1 MQISSIFKNKT
12 SIASTARPSVET
24 RFKRMVGLM
33 LISPWLL
40 GLLLF
45 KLAPIIAS
53 FVFSFTDFHL
63 LNPDQIQFTGLQNYR
78 IILRDDQAATA
89 LWQTLKLALVIIPV
103 QTFASI
109 FAAALLSS
117 QKLMAKNTMRL
128 LFFLPSIIPAFS
140 AALMWQGFVNPS
152 TGWLNRLILS
162 PLGLEALNHF
172 SSRGGGGG
180 ASQTLFIISS
190 LWTIGPG
197 ILIMMGSMQGI
208 SNEIYEAAH
217 IDGADRFTRFFKIT
231 IPLITPAIFFSLVL
245 NLTAVFG
252 GAILL
257 DRGSRWRNDFS
268 SYDGYVNFVLFD
280 MFKLGYAS
288 SLAWIFFVV
297 VLIIVLILFG
307 TSKRWVYFPD
317 REN

>member
-1 MQISSIFKNKT
+1 MQIPVVIKNKIFAV
-12 SIASTARPSVET
+12 SRVSMET
-24 RFKRMVGLM
+24 RFKRQVGLI
-33 LISPWLL
+33 LISPWLI

-45 KLAPIIAS
+45 KLVPILAS

-63 LNPDQIQFTGLQNYR
+63 LNPDEIQFTGLQNYK
-78 IILRDDQAATA
+78 ILLRDNLAGTA
-89 LWQTLKLALVIIPV
+89 LWQTIKLAFVIIPL
-103 QTFASI
+103 QTFTSV
-109 FAAALLSS
+109 FVAALLSS
-117 QKLMAKNTMRL
+117 EKLLAKNTMRL
-128 LFFLPSIIPAFS
+128 LFFLPSIIPSFS
-140 AALMWQGFVNPS
+140 AALMWDGFTSPS

-162 PLGLEALNHF
+162 PLGLESLYHF
-172 SSRGGGGG
+172 SNGDS
-180 ASQTLFIISS
+180 SLSFLFIFTS

-197 ILIMMGSMQGI
+197 ILIMMASMQGV
-208 SNEIYEAAH
+208 SNDIYEAAH
-217 IDGADRFTRFFKIT
+217 IDGAGRLTRFFKIT

-268 SYDGYVNFVLFD
+268 SYDGYVNYVLFD

-288 SLAWIFFVV
+288 SLAWVFFVIV
-297 VLIIVLILFG
+297 MIIVLILFG

-317 REN
+317 RES

>member
-1 MQISSIFKNKT
+1 MQIPFIFKNKT
-12 SIASTARPSVET
+12 SIASTVRPSVET
-24 RFKRMVGLM
+24 RFKSKVGLM
-33 LISPWLL
+33 LISPWLI

-78 IILRDDQAATA
+78 IILRDEQAATA

-117 QKLMAKNTMRL
+117 QKLLAKNTMRL

-140 AALMWQGFVNPS
+140 AALMWDGFTNPS

-162 PLGLEALNHF
+162 PLGLESLYHF
-172 SSRGGGGG
+172 SNGDSSLRF
-180 ASQTLFIISS
+180 LFIITS

-197 ILIMMGSMQGI
+197 ILIMMASMQGV
-208 SNEIYEAAH
+208 SNDIYEAAH
-217 IDGADRFTRFFKIT
+217 IDGADRLTRFFKIT

-268 SYDGYVNFVLFD
+268 SYDGYVNYVLFD

-288 SLAWIFFVV
+288 SLAWVFFVIV
-297 VLIIVLILFG
+297 MIIVLILFG

>member
-1 MQISSIFKNKT
+1 MQITSIFKNKT
-12 SIASTARPSVET
+12 AAAQAATRLSIET
-24 RFKRMVGLM
+24 RFKRKVGLI

-45 KLAPIIAS
+45 KLAPILAS

-78 IILRDDQAATA
+78 IILRDEQAATA

-117 QKLMAKNTMRL
+117 QQLLAKNTMRL
-128 LFFLPSIIPAFS
+128 LFFFPSIIPAFS
-140 AALMWQGFVNPS
+140 AALMWDGFTNPS

-162 PLGLEALNHF
+162 PLGLESLYHF
-172 SSRGGGGG
+172 SNGDSSLRF
-180 ASQTLFIISS
+180 LFIITS

-197 ILIMMGSMQGI
+197 ILIMMASMQGV
-208 SNEIYEAAH
+208 SNDIYEAAH
-217 IDGADRFTRFFKIT
+217 IDGAGRWTRFFKIT

-268 SYDGYVNFVLFD
+268 SYDGYVNYVLFD

-288 SLAWIFFVV
+288 SLAWVFFVIV
-297 VLIIVLILFG
+297 MIIVLILFG
-307 TSKRWVYFPD
+307 TSNRWVYFPD